1 MHVLGEPIERF
12 VRWCFCQW
20 LLLLP
25 GALSATVGGGFKT
38 RITVLSKSATLLA
51 HADEVI
57 E

>member
-1 MHVLGEPIERF
+1 
-12 VRWCFCQW
+12 
-20 LLLLP
+20 
-25 GALSATVGGGFKT
+25 LSATVGGGFKT